1 MTGFGSAEGNVLG
14 GRLSIEIRSVNHRY
28 FNPQLKLP
36 FELGGVEAPLRERLR
51 QLLDRGHVT
60 VSARWIEAPQPEGG
74 VARDPAPGRHPVAAA
89 KGPEKR
95 PKLKGRGGR
104 AFRGGQPPGPTP

>member
-36 FELGGVEAPLRERLR
+36 FELGGVEGPLRERLR
-51 QLLDRGHVT
+51 QLLGRGPVT
-60 VSARWIEAPQPEGG
+60 VSARWIEAPQREAAVALGLGRARPLGGAGKGLKEG
-74 VARDPAPGRHPVAAA
+74 
-89 KGPEKR
+89 
-95 PKLKGRGGR
+95 PKLKSEVGLALVAR
-104 AFRGGQPPGPTP
+104 

>member
-60 VSARWIEAPQPEGG
+60 VSARWVEGPQRGGG
-74 VARDPAPGRHPVAAA
+74 VAPGLDPT
-89 KGPEKR
+89 R
-95 PKLKGRGGR
+95 PRSGEHTSGIPSPCKIV
-104 AFRGGQPPGPTP
+104 FPPFL